1 MKTLEILYLKAGWEI
16 PYITTNR
23 ITDDYIYEHTQIV
36 FVSGD
41 YGDEGGAGGELGSGT
56 SYVF

>member
-1 MKTLEILYLKAGWEI
+1 MNTLEILYLIAGWEI
-16 PYITTNR
+16 DGITKYRDERYIP
-23 ITDDYIYEHTQIV
+23 EHTQIV